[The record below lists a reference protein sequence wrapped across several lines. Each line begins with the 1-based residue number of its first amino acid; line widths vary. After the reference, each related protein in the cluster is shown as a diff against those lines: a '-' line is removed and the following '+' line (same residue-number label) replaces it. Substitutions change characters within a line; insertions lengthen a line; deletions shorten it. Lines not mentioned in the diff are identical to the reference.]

1 MFKNHLKIAFRTL
14 VRYRN
19 YTILNILGLSIGVV
33 ACLLLYVVYSYE
45 SGFDK
50 FHKNY
55 DRIYRIARKTQ
66 YANGQIDYTPGNP
79 LPYEAALKVDMPQ
92 LGQVVP
98 VYGTMDPQVTV
109 LGKNADSQLTDKK
122 FKEENEGLLTVP
134 AFFDL
139 FDFPWL
145 IGTKDVL
152 KDPNVIVLSQRK
164 AEKYFGNWKEAV
176 GQYVKINNK
185 TVMKVAGVLAN
196 PPLNTDMRVDI
207 VISYESKRQQPLL
220 FGWGGF
226 DSWGGT
232 SSNDQLFVLLPEKVS
247 VKSIEDQF
255 VGFIDKHY
263 KDPKDNTKISQ
274 FLSPLSDQ
282 HYDTRL
288 PNYSDHTISKKV
300 LWTLVIIGAL
310 IIAMACINFI
320 NLATVQ
326 SARRSKEVGVR
337 KVLGSNRVELM
348 RQFLSETFLIVVCSV
363 AIGVLLAVFSIPLL
377 GRISQVPADLPVV
390 SNPAL
395 WLFVLGLSLLVS
407 FIAGFYPAVVMSGFQ
422 PIEAI
427 KSKVYNRSLGGVSLQ
442 KLLIIIQ
449 FGVSQILVVG
459 TIVTITQMDYVRN
472 LDLGFTKEGVYSVT
486 LDDAYNSRFQTFKN
500 QLLQNPNIHSVSFSS
515 DVPSSDDNW
524 SGNFAFGNRGKDED
538 FQVFNKFADEDYFKT
553 FGLQF
558 VAGKGF
564 EKGDSTGSC
573 VVNETLLKKVGVKD
587 PQQAVGMNIKMGGGQ
602 WQPIVGVVRDFKANS
617 ARDASKPILIAPM
630 PRFYW
635 QGGIKIR
642 TSNISRGVDE
652 IQKAYNQVF
661 PEVAFQGKF
670 FDQSI
675 EEFYKQEKQISL
687 LYQIFAG
694 LSIFIACLG
703 LFGLATFMA
712 QQRMKEIGVRK
723 VLGASVA
730 GIVRLLSKDFLI
742 LVFIA
747 ILLASPVAWYLMDK
761 WLEDFEY
768 KISISWW
775 MFAAGAVMAVVI
787 AFATVSFQSIK
798 AALMNPVKSLRSE

>member
-1 MFKNHLKIAFRTL
+1 MLKSYLKIASRAL
-14 VRYRN
+14 LRYRN
-19 YTILNILGLSIGVV
+19 YTILNVLGLSIGVA
-33 ACLLLYVVYSYE
+33 ACLLLYVVYNYE
-45 SGFDK
+45 SGFDQ

-66 YANGQIDYTPGNP
+66 YATGQIDYTPGSP
-79 LPYEAALKVDMPQ
+79 LPYEAALKVDIPQ
-92 LGQVVP
+92 LSKVVP

-109 LGKNADSQLTDKK
+109 LGKNADSQANDKK
-122 FKEENEGLLTVP
+122 FKEEDLGILTTP
-134 AFFDL
+134 EFFDL
-139 FDFPWL
+139 FDFAWL
-145 IGTKDVL
+145 NGSKNVL
-152 KDPNVIVLSQRK
+152 IEPNVVVLSQRQ
-164 AEKYFGNWKEAV
+164 AEKYFGNWQQAV
-176 GQYVKINNK
+176 GQFLKINNK
-185 TVMKVAGVLAN
+185 TVMKVGGILEN
-196 PPLNTDMRVDI
+196 PPLNTDFPMDI
-207 VISYESKRQQPLL
+207 VISYESKRKQPLA

-226 DSWGGT
+226 ESWGGT
-232 SSNDQLFVLLPEKVS
+232 SSNDQLFVMLPEKVT
-247 VKSIEDQF
+247 VQAIEKQF

-263 KDPKDNTKISQ
+263 KDRSDKSKITQ
-274 FLSPLSDQ
+274 FLAPLADQ
-282 HYDTRL
+282 HYDSRL
-288 PNYSDHTISKKV
+288 NNFSGHTIDRSV
-300 LWTLVIIGAL
+300 LWTLIVIGAL
-310 IIAMACINFI
+310 IISMACINFI

-337 KVLGSNRVELM
+337 KVLGSSRIELI
-348 RQFLSETFLIVVCSV
+348 RQFLSETFLIVACSIVLGV
-363 AIGVLLAVFSIPLL
+363 ALAVVSMPLL
-377 GRISQVPADLPVV
+377 GKISQVPADLPVV
-390 SNPAL
+390 TNPTL
-395 WLFVLGLSLLVS
+395 WLFILALALLVS
-407 FIAGFYPAVVMSGFQ
+407 FVAGFYPAIVMSGFQ

-427 KSKVYNRSLGGVSLQ
+427 KSKVANRSLAGVSLQ

-459 TIVTITQMDYVRN
+459 TIVTVTQMKYVRE

-486 LDDAYNSRFQTFKN
+486 MDDAYISRQQTFKN
-500 QLLQNPNIHSVSFSS
+500 ELLQNPDIQSISFSS

-558 VAGKGF
+558 VAGKGY
-564 EKGDSTGSC
+564 ERGDSTGSC
-573 VVNETLLKKVGVKD
+573 VVNETLLKKVGIKSAD
-587 PQQAVGMNIKMGGGQ
+587 EAIGMNIKMGGGQ
-602 WQPIVGVVRDFKANS
+602 WQPIVGVVKDFKANS
-617 ARDASKPILIAPM
+617 ARDASKPIVIMPM
-630 PRFYW
+630 KQFYW

-642 TSNISRGVDE
+642 TNNLAKAVDG
-652 IQKAYNQVF
+652 IQKTYANVF

-670 FDQSI
+670 FDESI
-675 EEFYKQEKQISL
+675 EDFYKQDRQISL

-730 GIVRLLSKDFLI
+730 GIVGLLSKDFLL

-747 ILLASPVAWYLMDK
+747 ILLGSPVAWYLMNK
-761 WLEDFEY
+761 WLQDFEY
-768 KISISWW
+768 KINISWW

-787 AFATVSFQSIK
+787 AFVTVSFQSIK
-798 AALMNPVKSLRSE
+798 AALMNPVKSLKSE